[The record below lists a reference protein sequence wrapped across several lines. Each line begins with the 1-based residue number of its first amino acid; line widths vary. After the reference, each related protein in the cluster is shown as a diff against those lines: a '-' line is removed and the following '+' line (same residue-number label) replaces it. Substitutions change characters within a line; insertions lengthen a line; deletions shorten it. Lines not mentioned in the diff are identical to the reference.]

1 MAGTSI
7 DMSKVK
13 QLLQLKQS
21 GMSNRQIAKTLG
33 ISRDKANEFVKQ
45 AESDPLGVEGLL
57 KLDDPVLDKRMHP
70 GNPAYTDERMEEFL
84 RLLPDFVEQL
94 SRKHVTRQIV
104 WEDYKRIHPDGY
116 ERSQFFYHLSQ
127 NLKAQKAPT
136 SVLHHEPGLELYV
149 DFAGDTLS
157 YIDIETGEMIKVQTF
172 VSTLA
177 CTDYAFVLCVPSQD
191 SVEDRRTRSR
201 LIRKF
206 YFHWMA
212 RHEDRKVFNKTLN
225 DYIHIKYIS
234 VNETAGHASLRYL
247 STLAVL
253 QLDAILPNAVLKD
266 SKPANTRTKNQK
278 GFKRMLIME
287 YNCPAIGM
295 VRLTVGQKASDDSKV
310 QYCIT
315 AIDVHS

>member
-1 MAGTSI
+1 MKGIYFEEKGLA
-7 DMSKVK
+7 
-13 QLLQLKQS
+13 LLEQRSMTKSEFARRMGIQ
-21 GMSNRQIAKTLG
+21 RQNVNVLFKTNNLEIIA
-33 ISRDKANEFVKQ
+33 RA
-45 AESDPLGVEGLL
+45 AE
-57 KLDDPVLDKRMHP
+57 VLDVP
-70 GNPAYTDERMEEFL
+70 LA
-84 RLLPDFVEQL
+84 LLV
-94 SRKHVTRQIV
+94 
-104 WEDYKRIHPDGY
+104 G
-116 ERSQFFYHLSQ
+116 
-127 NLKAQKAPT
+127 
-136 SVLHHEPGLELYV
+136 YV
-149 DFAGDTLS
+149 DEPDVCDLP
-157 YIDIETGEMIKVQTF
+157 IIESCISEQ
-172 VSTLA
+172 SD
-177 CTDYAFVLCVPSQD
+177 DYLEIRPEDVPVGD